1 MSDNDI
7 ERLERTGIG
16 DEYPEEDTMNA
27 APGLSGG
34 EYPGAE
40 GVEDT
45 MSEDVISAGDETTSF
60 GGAYGGYGPEGTM
73 GTIDEGNA
81 VEPPPPDDD
90 TQYGL
95 GPASQ

>member
-1 MSDNDI
+1 MSDF
-7 ERLERTGIG
+7 ERLERTGVG

-34 EYPGAE
+34 EYPGAA
-40 GVEDT
+40 GVEED
-45 MSEDVISAGDETTSF
+45 MSGALTPGGEATTF
-60 GGAYGGYGPEGTM
+60 GGARGDYGPAGAM

-81 VEPPPPDDD
+81 ITPPPAEDD

-95 GPASQ
+95 GPARQ